1 MEVKINQGA
10 LFFAIFVFLCCIA
23 FFVGVYDMIHVHRE
37 ETLIEKIVIDENSWV
52 KTVRYDVKPRPIY
65 RCYCSVFNMFHN
77 KSHFSCRLILLDS
90 FWILTITFIFFFY
103 IFIFLMCL

>member
-52 KTVRYDVKPRPIY
+52 KTVRYDVKPRPFTGVIAQY
-65 RCYCSVFNMFHN
+65 LICFIIS
-77 KSHFSCRLILLDS
+77 LILVVAS
-90 FWILTITFIFFFY
+90 YCWIASEF
-103 IFIFLMCL
+103 